1 MVRIGLAMQAALG
14 VARRGLARSDMARQG
29 IFFERNWHMKQ
40 RKGYRGYHLG
50 GYGRIHQDDLWSTR
64 DWHDTV
70 TEVFSVATI
79 LAVFILFLVQVFK

>member
-1 MVRIGLAMQAALG
+1 
-14 VARRGLARSDMARQG
+14 
-29 IFFERNWHMKQ
+29 MKQ
-40 RKGYRGYHLG
+40 RKGYRDYHLG